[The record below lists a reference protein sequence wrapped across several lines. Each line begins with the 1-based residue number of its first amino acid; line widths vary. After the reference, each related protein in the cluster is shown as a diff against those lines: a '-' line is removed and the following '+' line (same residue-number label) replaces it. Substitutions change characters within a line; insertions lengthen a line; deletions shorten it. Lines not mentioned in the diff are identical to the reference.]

1 MCHALYGVGMLT
13 QAKQSHKNNRS
24 PLARALRSARW
35 KRELPPVEVRRL
47 ARIQSGVTQDAI
59 AQSIGVTPQ
68 AVSQWESGV
77 RDPQG
82 NHLRRYVT
90 ILRRLSKQVAT

>member
-1 MCHALYGVGMLT
+1 MLT
-13 QAKQSHKNNRS
+13 HGKRARKSDLS
-24 PLARALRSARW
+24 PLAHALRWARW
-35 KRELPPVEVRRL
+35 KRDLPTVEVRRL

-59 AQSIGVTPQ
+59 AQSIGVTRQ

-77 RDPQG
+77 RDPRG

-90 ILRRLSKQVAT
+90 ILRRLSKQVAS

>member
-1 MCHALYGVGMLT
+1 MLT
-13 QAKQSHKNNRS
+13 PGKQSRKSHWS
-24 PLARALRSARW
+24 PLAHALRWARW
-35 KRELPPVEVRRL
+35 KRDLPTVEVRRL

-59 AQSIGVTPQ
+59 AQSIGVTRQ

-77 RDPQG
+77 RDPRG